1 MQNIVIFEWQV
12 TEANNIDLQDTDKL
26 QYFAKTKFNNNGVII
41 RSLSLFF
48 VDTTTHE
55 QNIIHG

>member
-1 MQNIVIFEWQV
+1 MNEVVENIEIFEWQA

-26 QYFAKTKFNNNGVII
+26 QYFADTEFNNNGVIF

-48 VDTTTHE
+48 RGH
-55 QNIIHG
+55 NYP